1 MATTQPTGNVPNN
14 AQALVPIQQDSPV
27 MGMPFDIFV
36 EIFRRVSPAD
46 VVVCP
51 LVCKHW
57 NQLFQDNVLCR
68 NLLENHFPFYTIP
81 KEVLDFQKAYK
92 DQSLLNC
99 NRINGVYAVH
109 GLQGHTGVVFSFA
122 ISGGKLISGSFDNTI
137 KIWDLNT
144 NTCLATLQEHTDYV
158 ASLAISGDKLISGS
172 FDNTIKIWDL
182 NTNTCLATLPGH
194 TDYVTSLA
202 ISGDKLFSGSFDN
215 TIKIWDLNTNTCL
228 ATLPGHTD
236 CVIPL
241 AISGDK
247 LFSGSN
253 DNTIKIWDLNTN
265 TCLATLQGH
274 IGMLRSLAIS
284 GDKLISGSSNRTI
297 KIWDLSTNT
306 CLATLPGHTGTV
318 NALAI
323 FRDKL
328 FSASSDRTIK
338 IWDLSTNTCL
348 ATLQGHTGEVYSLA
362 ISGDKLIS
370 GSRDNTIRIWNFD
383 AKHTVV
389 FEELAKL
396 LESGDADLI
405 QQAMD
410 RFSRMPKAAKHQI
423 YGELYQILKPLNL
436 IQNDYW
442 GCAEHAFHN
451 IHGQS
456 STPLQRAQAIQN
468 YVKKQRQR
476 DVDF

>member
-1 MATTQPTGNVPNN
+1 MATQPTSDAVNN
-14 AQALVPIQQDSPV
+14 TQALVPIQQDSPV
-27 MGMPFDIFV
+27 MGMPRDIFV
-36 EIFRRVSPAD
+36 QIFRRLSRAD

-57 NQLFQDNVLCR
+57 NQLFGDEVVWR

-92 DQSLLNC
+92 DQRLLNY
-99 NRINGVYAVH
+99 NRTNGVCTSH
-109 GLQGHTGVVFSFA
+109 TLPGHRGSVFSLA
-122 ISGGKLISGSFDNTI
+122 ISGDELISGSSDNTI

-144 NTCLATLQEHTDYV
+144 NTCVAT
-158 ASLAISGDKLISGS
+158 
-172 FDNTIKIWDL
+172 F
-182 NTNTCLATLPGH
+182 PGH
-194 TDYVTSLA
+194 TAWVRSLTV
-202 ISGDKLFSGSFDN
+202 SGDKLFSGSSDC
-215 TIKIWDLNTNTCL
+215 TIRIWDVSTNT
-228 ATLPGHTD
+228 
-236 CVIPL
+236 V
-241 AISGDK
+241 
-247 LFSGSN
+247 
-253 DNTIKIWDLNTN
+253 
-265 TCLATLQGH
+265 ATLQGH
-274 IGMLRSLAIS
+274 TNSVSSLAIFR
-284 GDKLISGSSNRTI
+284 DKLLSSSHDNTI

-306 CLATLPGHTGTV
+306 CLATLQEHTDWVTT
-318 NALAI
+318 LAI
-323 FRDKL
+323 SGDKL
-328 FSASSDRTIK
+328 ISGSSDRTIK

-348 ATLQGHTGEVYSLA
+348 ATLQEHTDSVTTLVISGDKLISGSSDNTIKIWDLSTNTCLATLQEHTNSVDSLAIFRDKLISGSCDDTIKIWDLSTNTCLATLQGHTGMVASLA

-370 GSRDNTIRIWNFD
+370 GSSDCTIRIWNFD

-436 IQNDYW
+436 IQNDYL
-442 GCAEHAFHN
+442 GCAEHAFYN
-451 IHGQS
+451 THGQS

-468 YVKKQRQR
+468 YVKKHCL
-476 DVDF
+476 